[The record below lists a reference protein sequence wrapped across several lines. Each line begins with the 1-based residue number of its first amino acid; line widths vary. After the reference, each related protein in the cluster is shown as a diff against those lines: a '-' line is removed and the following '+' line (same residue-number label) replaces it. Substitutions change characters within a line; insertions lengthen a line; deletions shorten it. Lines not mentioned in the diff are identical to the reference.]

1 MNINVISALLVAFFS
16 SFISFLVQLYFKRND
31 RNYQAKSFELSII
44 AEVEAT
50 LNIIE
55 KRKYRK
61 GLEEGLFFF
70 ELGEKI
76 SENKIYTLEIQ
87 IQENYLPIYFNNLD
101 KISFISPEKV
111 KDVVR
116 FYSLLMS
123 LAQDVKPDGILNKQ
137 PSREAYKE
145 CLSVF
150 DEAIIIGNRIIK

>member
-1 MNINVISALLVAFFS
+1 MNISLTNAILVALFS
-16 SFISFLVQLYFKRND
+16 AFIGFLVQLFFKWND
-31 RNYQAKSFELSII
+31 RSYQAKSFELSII
-44 AEVEAT
+44 AEVEAI

-61 GLEEGLFFF
+61 ALEDGILF
-70 ELGEKI
+70 LKKGEKL
-76 SENKIYTLEIQ
+76 SGNEIYTLEVQ
-87 IQENYLPIYFNNLD
+87 IQENYCPIYFNNLD
-101 KISFISPEKV
+101 KISFISQKKV

-123 LAQDVKPDGILNKQ
+123 LVQDVKPGGLLNKE
-137 PSREAYKE
+137 PSREAFDE

>member
-16 SFISFLVQLYFKRND
+16 AFISFLVQLYFKRND

-116 FYSLLMS
+116 
-123 LAQDVKPDGILNKQ
+123 
-137 PSREAYKE
+137 
-145 CLSVF
+145 
-150 DEAIIIGNRIIK
+150 

>member
-1 MNINVISALLVAFFS
+1 MLFFS
-16 SFISFLVQLYFKRND
+16 AFISFLVQLYFKRND

>member
-1 MNINVISALLVAFFS
+1 MNISINSAILVAFFS
-16 SFISFLVQLYFKRND
+16 AFIGFLVQLFFKWND
-31 RNYQAKSFELSII
+31 RRYQAKSFELSII

-61 GLEEGLFFF
+61 GLEEGLVFF
-70 ELGEKI
+70 ELSENL
-76 SENKIYTLEIQ
+76 SENKIHTLEIQ
-87 IQENYLPIYFNNLD
+87 IQEDYLPIYFNNLD
-101 KISFISPEKV
+101 KISFISPKKV
-111 KDVVR
+111 RDVVR

-150 DEAIIIGNRIIK
+150 DEAILIGNRIIK

>member
-16 SFISFLVQLYFKRND
+16 AFISFLVQLYFKRND
-31 RNYQAKSFELSII
+31 RSYQAKSFELSII

-61 GLEEGLFFF
+61 GLEEGLFVF
-70 ELGEKI
+70 ELGEKL
-76 SENKIYTLEIQ
+76 SENKIHTLEIQ

-145 CLSVF
+145 CLNVF

>member
-16 SFISFLVQLYFKRND
+16 AFISFLVQLYFKRND
-31 RNYQAKSFELSII
+31 RNYQARSFELSII

-70 ELGEKI
+70 ELGEKL
-76 SENKIYTLEIQ
+76 SANKIHTLEIQ

>member
-1 MNINVISALLVAFFS
+1 MNINVISALSVAFFS
-16 SFISFLVQLYFKRND
+16 AFISFLVQLYFKRND
-31 RNYQAKSFELSII
+31 RKYQAKSFELSII

-123 LAQDVKPDGILNKQ
+123 IAQDVKPDGILNKQ

-150 DEAIIIGNRIIK
+150 DEAIIIGNRIIN